1 MNSSVYDPYEDE
13 GPATFEEV
21 NELSDIEEGDET
33 EEIIQNSEDEKPP
46 QETEPENKE
55 PSEKPKKSKKDEND
69 DLEYFR
75 CDKCAGD
82 FPRYEKHDHD
92 HPDEI
97 NDLLDCFKL

>member
-1 MNSSVYDPYEDE
+1 MNSRVYDPYEDE

-75 CDKCAGD
+75 C
-82 FPRYEKHDHD
+82 EKMRQRL
-92 HPDEI
+92 P
-97 NDLLDCFKL
+97 KVRKTRP